1 MKAATKAGSKAAK
14 LRAKRT
20 GRPRKSHADRFPCG
34 KIKHAWSQ
42 DNKAREQQET
52 EKEAISVATAAR
64 ARIHGIEENTP
75 LAGYVLGRLFLDK
88 KINDEQ
94 RKAGDEF
101 AEAMGRYYRLTGI
114 PFPSARAQSISGVRG
129 SDGDVSESQATA
141 ARRASNM
148 MMHLNGV
155 LLKCKDG
162 PQVRQTVFNTCIMG
176 YDVLRAMPDSQL
188 EWLRRGLNALLF
200 DKGLRTYGE

>member
-1 MKAATKAGSKAAK
+1 MTKAISKGAK

-20 GRPRKSHADRFPCG
+20 GRPRKSHAERHPCG

-52 EKEAISVATAAR
+52 EKEAIAVAMEAR
-64 ARIHGIEENTP
+64 ARIHGIEDNTP

-101 AEAMGRYYRLTGI
+101 AEAMGRYYRLTGV
-114 PFPSARAQSISGVRG
+114 PFPSARAQSIGNVRG
-129 SDGDVSESQATA
+129 SDGDTTESQATA
-141 ARRASNM
+141 ARRASNT
-148 MMHLNGV
+148 MMHLTGV

-162 PQVRQTVFNTCIMG
+162 PQVKTTVFNTCIMD

-188 EWLRRGLNALLF
+188 EWLRRGLNALMW

>member
-1 MKAATKAGSKAAK
+1 MAATKAGSKAAK

-20 GRPRKSHADRFPCG
+20 GRPRKSHAERHPCG

-52 EKEAISVATAAR
+52 EKEAIAVAMEAR
-64 ARIHGIEENTP
+64 ARIHGIEDNTP

-88 KINDEQ
+88 RINDEQ

-101 AEAMGRYYRLTGI
+101 AEAMGRYYRLTGV
-114 PFPSARAQSISGVRG
+114 PFPSARAQSIGGVRG
-129 SDGDVSESQATA
+129 SDGDTTESQATA
-141 ARRASNM
+141 ARRASNT
-148 MMHLNGV
+148 MMHLTGV

-162 PQVRQTVFNTCIMG
+162 PQVRQTVINVCVMDYENMRT
-176 YDVLRAMPDSQL
+176 MPDSQL
-188 EWLRRGLNALLF
+188 AWLRRGLNELIF
-200 DKGLRTYGE
+200 DKGLRSGGE